1 MRLHLATVGNSLLGF
16 RVLYLDVTSACKS
29 PLNTGIQRIVRGIY
43 RALRARTRVTPL
55 LWSDGWG
62 TYCRLGKR
70 QHEYLTAPF
79 RNYRSAS
86 DRPETLGAPSYLS
99 KTLRH
104 LSHRSLR
111 FRLAGVATSNDILF
125 VPDIFQDDR
134 TKTLATVRR
143 WFPGRRV
150 AIFYDAIP
158 LRLPE
163 VTKALEQKTFPEYV
177 RALANFDKVIC
188 ISRETEADL
197 KHYWNEFA
205 VAGGETSVQ
214 LLPIDFSQPRTVMP
228 PNDQAQR
235 ILCVSSFHLRKN
247 HIRLFQAAELLWS
260 EGLQF
265 ELILVG
271 RTTAHGGPTVSGEI
285 DRLTR
290 KGRPLHWQRHVDDES
305 LHEEYRRCSFTVYP
319 SVREGFGLP
328 LLESLWYCRPCLCG
342 GNGAL
347 GEVADGGGCLLI
359 NQEDVASIAN
369 GMRQL
374 LQDRETYHRL
384 YEQARHRRFRSLDN
398 YADELLAE
406 LQSKSRVDSPASPAS
421 GDSARRYFGG
431 LKTTLIGA
439 LALVAVPI
447 HETNG
452 ATPSA
457 TVAVEAGTLR
467 TITLPDGNPI
477 ARA

>member
-1 MRLHLATVGNSLLGF
+1 M
-16 RVLYLDVTSACKS
+16 
-29 PLNTGIQRIVRGIY
+29 
-43 RALRARTRVTPL
+43 
-55 LWSDGWG
+55 
-62 TYCRLGKR
+62 
-70 QHEYLTAPF
+70 TAPF

-86 DRPETLGAPSYLS
+86 DRPETLGAPGYLS
-99 KTLRH
+99 KTIRH
-104 LSHRSLR
+104 LSHRPHRL
-111 FRLAGVATSNDILF
+111 RLADVATSNDILF

-134 TKTLATVRR
+134 TKTLATVNR
-143 WFPGRRV
+143 WFPGQRV

-177 RALANFDKVIC
+177 RTLASFDKVVC

-197 KHYWNEFA
+197 RYYWKKFG
-205 VAGGETSVQ
+205 VAGGQTSVQ

-228 PNDQAQR
+228 SNDQAQR

-247 HIRLFQAAELLWS
+247 HVRLFQAAERLWS
-260 EGLQF
+260 EGLEF

-290 KGRPLHWQRHVDDES
+290 KGRPLHWRRHVDDES
-305 LHEEYRRCSFTVYP
+305 LHEEYRKCSFTVYP

-359 NQEDVASIAN
+359 NQEDVTAIAH

-374 LQDRETYHRL
+374 LKDRETYQRL
-384 YEQARHRRFRSLDN
+384 YEEACHRRFRSLDN
-398 YADELLAE
+398 YADELLVE
-406 LQSKSRVDSPASPAS
+406 LEIAPRPDVSPVSHPT
-421 GDSARRYFGG
+421 
-431 LKTTLIGA
+431 KTTVVTSVG
-439 LALVAVPI
+439 
-447 HETNG
+447 
-452 ATPSA
+452 
-457 TVAVEAGTLR
+457 
-467 TITLPDGNPI
+467 
-477 ARA
+477 

>member
-1 MRLHLATVGNSLLGF
+1 
-16 RVLYLDVTSACKS
+16 VLYLDVTSACKS

-43 RALRARTRVTPL
+43 RALRARTKVMPL

-86 DRPETLGAPSYLS
+86 DRPETLGAPGYFS
-99 KTLRH
+99 KTIRH
-104 LSHRSLR
+104 LSHRPHRL
-111 FRLAGVATSNDILF
+111 RLAHVANSSDILF

-134 TKTLATVRR
+134 TKALATVNR

-177 RALANFDKVIC
+177 RTLASFDKVIC

-197 KHYWNEFA
+197 QYYWNKFG
-205 VAGGETSVQ
+205 VGGGQTAVQ
-214 LLPIDFSQPRTVMP
+214 LLPIDFNQPRTMLP
-228 PNDQAQR
+228 PHGEAHR

-247 HIRLFQAAELLWS
+247 HLRLFKAAELLWS

-285 DRLTR
+285 ERLTR
-290 KGRPLHWQRHVDDES
+290 KGRALHWQRHVDDAS
-305 LHEEYRRCSFTVYP
+305 LHEEYRRCSFSVYP
-319 SVREGFGLP
+319 SIREGFGLP
-328 LLESLWYCRPCLCG
+328 LLESLWHCRPCVCG
-342 GNGAL
+342 SNGAL

-359 NQEDVASIAN
+359 NQEDVASIAS

-374 LQDRETYHRL
+374 LQDREIYQRL
-384 YEQARHRRFRSLDN
+384 YEEARQRVFRPLDN
-398 YADELLAE
+398 YADELLEE
-406 LQSKSRVDSPASPAS
+406 LEMKPRMDLPAAARPMMAPVAT
-421 GDSARRYFGG
+421 SAG
-431 LKTTLIGA
+431 
-439 LALVAVPI
+439 
-447 HETNG
+447 
-452 ATPSA
+452 
-457 TVAVEAGTLR
+457 
-467 TITLPDGNPI
+467 
-477 ARA
+477 